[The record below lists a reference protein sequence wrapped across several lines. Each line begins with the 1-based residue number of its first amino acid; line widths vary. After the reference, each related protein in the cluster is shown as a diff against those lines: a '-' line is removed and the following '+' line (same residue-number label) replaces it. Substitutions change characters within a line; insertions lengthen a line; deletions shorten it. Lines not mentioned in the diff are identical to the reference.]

1 MNGFFGT
8 TTADVVATWVAAI
21 ATLVVLGSLLGERRL
36 FGWSQH
42 LLAGLA
48 TGFLALIALTDVIGP
63 RLVEPL
69 AADPGGRARALAR
82 RRRSPP

>member
-8 TTADVVATWVAAI
+8 ETADLVATWVAAI
-21 ATLVVLGSLLGERRL
+21 VTLVVLGGLLGERRV

-48 TGFLALIALTDVIGP
+48 TGFLALLAITEVIAP
-63 RLVEPL
+63 RLLEPL
-69 AADPGGRARALAR
+69 LADP
-82 RRRSPP
+82 